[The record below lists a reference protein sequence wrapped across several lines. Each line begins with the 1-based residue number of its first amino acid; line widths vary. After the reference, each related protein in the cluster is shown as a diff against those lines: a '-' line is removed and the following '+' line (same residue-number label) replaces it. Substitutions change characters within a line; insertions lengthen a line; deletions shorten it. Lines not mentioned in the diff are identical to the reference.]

1 MNVVGLIE
9 FHMKARG
16 HPTATAK
23 GKRKGG
29 ERHNPMCYRRINHA
43 LLWGLLLLYNV
54 KQNHKLSKTINKLL
68 SGTQFNP
75 LK

>member
-1 MNVVGLIE
+1 VVGLIE

-29 ERHNPMCYRRINHA
+29 NAIIQCATDA
-43 LLWGLLLLYNV
+43 LIMPFCGDFFYC
-54 KQNHKLSKTINKLL
+54 IM
-68 SGTQFNP
+68 
-75 LK
+75 